1 MMKLHLAHVL
11 PLLSAWARAQA
22 PIAAPLNISWD
33 PWTSFTGFSDA
44 GVLAG
49 TCGGFKCYFPVSTL
63 ASPGPSGGNGTAT
76 GKRAGA
82 QGQAMGWLIQPQS
95 HDGHPDLSVW
105 MKTWK
110 LAKDLHTRY
119 GANHLLLGPPRRIA
133 LGNSDAALLNAHLWF
148 FVRHMNVSTRYA
160 EGNVLVQPVRSCPPS
175 SCLLMGCGHGPKAHK
190 AHAFARELAAF
201 LDHVHDKEKFIH
213 TLEQNVRSANAMLRV
228 TPCLHIDFQAF
239 VRNDGHIFHL
249 DLDRC
254 DPAARDPSRAANPVG
269 IASAWTDDCLDN
281 ALAAINTGI
290 SKGENRSD

>member
-1 MMKLHLAHVL
+1 
-11 PLLSAWARAQA
+11 
-22 PIAAPLNISWD
+22 
-33 PWTSFTGFSDA
+33 
-44 GVLAG
+44 
-49 TCGGFKCYFPVSTL
+49 
-63 ASPGPSGGNGTAT
+63 
-76 GKRAGA
+76 
-82 QGQAMGWLIQPQS
+82 
-95 HDGHPDLSVW
+95 
-105 MKTWK
+105 MKTWE

-133 LGNSDAALLNAHLWF
+133 LGSSDAALLNAHLWHH
-148 FVRHMNVSTRYA
+148 VHHRNVSARYA